1 MIITH
6 AFSSPVLG
14 LLPRLSLNVLDF
26 IPDPLTRLTVVP
38 GSIQYILQA
47 STSPLLFVCWGRLE
61 RKARRIRRG
70 SGRVQFLNKRVDC
83 GPFRCTTRFP
93 TRYYHTEGYEGRAQ
107 VTLGER
113 NRVQVGLAFLPSR
126 VESRHEK
133 TDPRLGYM
141 SSNA

>member
-70 SGRVQFLNKRVDC
+70 SGRVQFLNKRVDWALSSYKQIPDSILSYRGIQRQSPSHAGGEEQ
-83 GPFRCTTRFP
+83 GPSWVGIFAESRRVAS
-93 TRYYHTEGYEGRAQ
+93 RK
-107 VTLGER
+107 
-113 NRVQVGLAFLPSR
+113 NRSSVGL
-126 VESRHEK
+126 HEQ
-133 TDPRLGYM
+133 
-141 SSNA
+141 